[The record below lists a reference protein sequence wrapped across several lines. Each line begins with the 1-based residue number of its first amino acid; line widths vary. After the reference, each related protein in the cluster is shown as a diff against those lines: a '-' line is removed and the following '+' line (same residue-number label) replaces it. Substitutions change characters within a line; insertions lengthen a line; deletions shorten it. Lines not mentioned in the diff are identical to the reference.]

1 MKLSFTASAGRDLLR
16 LRDFIEPKNPQAA
29 QKASS
34 QLMKN
39 IQTLVDQPNM
49 GVPVEGLE
57 DFRELVARDYIVRY
71 RLLPSEIVI
80 VKIWHGKEDR

>member
-1 MKLSFTASAGRDLLR
+1 
-16 LRDFIEPKNPQAA
+16 
-29 QKASS
+29 
-34 QLMKN
+34 
-39 IQTLVDQPNM
+39 
-49 GVPVEGLE
+49 VPVEGLE